1 MLFKKVYQL
10 FRVLSSVAHLPRNKQ
25 SATINS
31 LQNREGFPMK
41 HRLLAILCALALL
54 LGAVPAAS
62 ALEGEKLRAAD
73 TLATLGLIQGS
84 SEADYRLNEPAT
96 RAHAAALLVRLAGAQ
111 ADARADIWIGGFRDL
126 PAWAADDIDY
136 AVHQGWMRGATP
148 IDFHPNAQID
158 ACDWFAALLR
168 MIGYDDTTGDFSLDV
183 AADFAQRIGLVSIH
197 YEGLL
202 RRGDLF
208 DSMHEALVFPMKD
221 GSGTVLDNLI
231 RRGLVARSTANA
243 LGLLSPVL
251 DARKAADRHMSAVF
265 SLELYHTNRAAEA
278 KQSDASGSGF
288 FITEDGIAVT
298 NYHCIE
304 RAVSGYAELITGESY
319 PVEKV
324 LFYDPGLDVAILKIS
339 KTSTMHRPTSQFA
352 ALKIAPSGLGD
363 VRVGDTVYT
372 LGSPLGLGLAVSSG
386 IISDTDRIV
395 SPYDIPLI
403 MDTADI
409 SNGSSGGALLNV
421 YGQVIGITT
430 ASYRYG
436 NNMYLAVP
444 IHAIQDVDLTVEG
457 QTLKQV
463 RDAMEL
469 TFD

>member
-1 MLFKKVYQL
+1 
-10 FRVLSSVAHLPRNKQ
+10 
-25 SATINS
+25 
-31 LQNREGFPMK
+31 MK
-41 HRLLAILCALALL
+41 HRLLAILCALTLL
-54 LGAVPAAS
+54 LGAVPTVS
-62 ALEGEKLRAAD
+62 ALEGEVVRAAD
-73 TLATLGLIQGS
+73 TLATLGLIQGD
-84 SEADYRLNEPAT
+84 SEAGYRLDEPAT

-136 AVHQGWMRGATP
+136 AVHRGWMRGATS
-148 IDFHPNAQID
+148 IDFHPNVQID

-168 MIGYDDTTGDFSLDV
+168 MIGYDDTAGDFSLDV
-183 AADFAQRIGLVSIH
+183 AADFAQRIGLVSTH
-197 YEGLL
+197 YEGPL

-208 DSMHEALVFPMKD
+208 AAMHEALVFPMKD

-231 RRGLVARSTANA
+231 RRGLVTRSAANA

-251 DARKAADRHMSAVF
+251 DARQVADRHMSAVF
-265 SLELYHTNRAAEA
+265 SLELYHTKRAAEE
-278 KQSDASGSGF
+278 KRTDATGSGF

-304 RAVSGYAELITGESY
+304 RAISGYAELVTGESY

-339 KTSTMHRPTSQFA
+339 KTSAMHRSTSCFA
-352 ALKIAPSGLGD
+352 ALDIAPSGTGD
-363 VRVGDTVYT
+363 IRVGDTVYT

-395 SPYDIPLI
+395 SAYDMPLI

-409 SNGSSGGALLNV
+409 SNGSSGGALMNV

-430 ASYRYG
+430 GSYRYG

-444 IHAIQDVDLTVEG
+444 IDPVLDADLTVEG

-463 RDAMEL
+463 RDAMEH

>member
-1 MLFKKVYQL
+1 
-10 FRVLSSVAHLPRNKQ
+10 
-25 SATINS
+25 
-31 LQNREGFPMK
+31 MK
-41 HRLLAILCALALL
+41 HRLLAILCALTLL

-62 ALEGEKLRAAD
+62 ALEGEVLRAAD
-73 TLATLGLIQGS
+73 TLATLGLVQGDS
-84 SEADYRLNEPAT
+84 AADYRLDEPAT

-126 PAWAADDIDY
+126 PTWAADDIDY
-136 AVHQGWMRGATP
+136 AVHRGWMHGATP
-148 IDFHPNAQID
+148 IDFRPNAQID

-168 MIGYDDTTGDFSLDV
+168 MIGYNDAAGDFSLDV

-202 RRGDLF
+202 LRGDLF
-208 DSMHEALVFPMKD
+208 DSMYEALVFPMKD

-231 RRGLVARSTANA
+231 RRGLVSRSTANA

-251 DARKAADRHMSAVF
+251 DARKVADRHMSAVF
-265 SLELYHTNRAAEA
+265 SLELYHTNRAAEN
-278 KQSDASGSGF
+278 KKTDTSGSGF
-288 FITEDGIAVT
+288 FISEDGIAVT

-304 RAVSGYAELITGESY
+304 RAVSGYAELVTGESY

-324 LFYDPGLDVAILKIS
+324 LFYDPGLDVAVLKIG
-339 KTSTMHRPTSQFA
+339 KTSTAHRTTSRFA
-352 ALKIAPSGLGD
+352 ALEIAPSGTGD
-363 VRVGDTVYT
+363 VRVGDSVYT

-386 IISDTDRIV
+386 IVSDLDRIV
-395 SPYDIPLI
+395 PDYDIPLI

-409 SNGSSGGALLNV
+409 SNGSSGGALMNV

-444 IHAIQDVDLTVEG
+444 IDAILDEDLTVEG
-457 QTLKQV
+457 ETLKQV
-463 RDAMEL
+463 RDAMDH